1 MKAMNVM
8 KTIGAWFADRAAERK
23 TRRQRRHDRQLWEDA
38 QQRIQVREFDDRV
51 YICMDNVPLLD
62 TDILDNF
69 AADVVEILTD
79 ARANYVS
86 YQNRQS
92 AKLWNNK

>member
-8 KTIGAWFADRAAERK
+8 KTIGAWLADRAAERK
-23 TRRQRRHDRQLWEDA
+23 TCRQRRHDRQLWEDA

-86 YQNRQS
+86 YHNQQN

>member
-1 MKAMNVM
+1 MKVMNVM
-8 KTIGAWFADRAAERK
+8 KTIGAWLADRTAERK

>member
-1 MKAMNVM
+1 MNVM
-8 KTIGAWFADRAAERK
+8 KTIGAWLADRAAERK

>member
-1 MKAMNVM
+1 M
-8 KTIGAWFADRAAERK
+8 KTIGAWLADRAAERK

-69 AADVVEILTD
+69 SADVVEILTD

-86 YQNRQS
+86 YKNRQN
-92 AKLWNNK
+92 AKL

>member
-1 MKAMNVM
+1 MNVM
-8 KTIGAWFADRAAERK
+8 KTIGAWLADRAAERK
-23 TRRQRRHDRQLWEDA
+23 TRRQRRYDRQMWEDA

>member
-8 KTIGAWFADRAAERK
+8 KTIGAWLADRAAERK
-23 TRRQRRHDRQLWEDA
+23 TRRQRRHDRQMWEDA

-86 YQNRQS
+86 YHNQQN

>member
-1 MKAMNVM
+1 MNVM
-8 KTIGAWFADRAAERK
+8 KTIGAWLADRAAERK
-23 TRRQRRHDRQLWEDA
+23 TRRQRRHDRQMWEDA

-86 YQNRQS
+86 YHNQQN

>member
-1 MKAMNVM
+1 M
-8 KTIGAWFADRAAERK
+8 KTIGAWLADRAAERK

-86 YQNRQS
+86 YHNQQN

>member
-1 MKAMNVM
+1 MKVMNVM
-8 KTIGAWFADRAAERK
+8 KTIGAWLADRAAERK
-23 TRRQRRHDRQLWEDA
+23 TRRQRRHDRQMWEDA

-86 YQNRQS
+86 YHNQQN